1 MTLRRIRTNPLA
13 RPFVGRAQSSAAFGH
28 VPADVKATQMRA
40 AFHAF
45 MKGRM
50 IMLSGYKTYIAG
62 ALTILGALGGFLTGN
77 LAVDQAINLVV
88 PAILAMTVRHGV
100 STTAAVS

>member
-1 MTLRRIRTNPLA
+1 
-13 RPFVGRAQSSAAFGH
+13 
-28 VPADVKATQMRA
+28 
-40 AFHAF
+40 
-45 MKGRM
+45 
-50 IMLSGYKTYIAG
+50 MLSGYKTYIAG

-88 PAILAMTVRHGV
+88 PAVLAMTVRHGV

>member
-1 MTLRRIRTNPLA
+1 
-13 RPFVGRAQSSAAFGH
+13 
-28 VPADVKATQMRA
+28 
-40 AFHAF
+40 
-45 MKGRM
+45 
-50 IMLSGYKTYIAG
+50 MLSGYKTYIAG

-88 PAILAMTVRHGV
+88 PAILAMPVRHGV